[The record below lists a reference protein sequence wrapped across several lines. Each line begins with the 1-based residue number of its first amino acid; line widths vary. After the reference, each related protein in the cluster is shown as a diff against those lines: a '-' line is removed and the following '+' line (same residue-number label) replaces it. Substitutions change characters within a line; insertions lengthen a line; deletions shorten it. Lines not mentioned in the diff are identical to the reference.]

1 MEKGTIKLVK
11 EIENVKIYTF
21 MSPYEMFANTSHIIE
36 LPTQLIIVDG
46 QFFAP
51 YAQELKTFTN
61 SLSKPVT
68 RFYISHEHPD
78 HYIGFGDAF
87 PDVDV
92 YALKSVKEIIEKE
105 GQDTLEQ
112 RQKQFGPIIA
122 QTLNVPKYVQEA
134 ATEIIDGITFI
145 FEESFDNESAN
156 SLVIKLPELNTYIA
170 QDIVYNN
177 VHLFISGE
185 TKGWKNALNKIKNEE
200 DYDLILGGHGEA
212 SDKSVVEKNLTYLE
226 KVDANIVEA
235 KSKEEYKV
243 ALLKVYPNYAGVQF
257 IDIYLTYH
265 ILNNNW
271 VQQ

>member
-11 EIENVKIYTF
+11 EIKNVKIYTF
-21 MSPYEMFANTSHIIE
+21 MSPYEMFANSSHIIE
-36 LPTQLIIVDG
+36 LPTQLIVVDG

-51 YAQELKTFTN
+51 YAQELKIFTD
-61 SLSKPVT
+61 SLNKPVS

-105 GQDTLEQ
+105 GQNTLEQ
-112 RQKQFGPIIA
+112 RQKQFGAVIA
-122 QTLNVPKYVQEA
+122 QSLNVPKYIQEA
-134 ATEIIDGITFI
+134 STEIIDSVTFI

-177 VHLFISGE
+177 IHLYISGE
-185 TKGWKNALNKIKNEE
+185 TKGWENALNKIKNEE
-200 DYDLILGGHGEA
+200 GYDLILGGHGEGG
-212 SDKSVVEKNLTYLE
+212 DKSLVEKNLMYLK
-226 KVDANIVEA
+226 KVNANIIEA
-235 KSKEEYKV
+235 KNKEEYK
-243 ALLKVYPNYAGVQF
+243 AELLKEYPKYGGTQF
-257 IDIYLTYH
+257 IDIYLTHYE
-265 ILNNNW
+265 LNKNW
-271 VQQ
+271 E